1 MKDIQFKLLDF
12 RVFDE
17 EMVEDE
23 TDSDSSEHTSVKT
36 KQFRVQVFGLDEK
49 GRTYSL
55 ILTDFEPFFYI
66 KVDHTWTRNTK
77 NGFERHIKKLVGK
90 YHADN
95 ITKIQLVERE
105 TLYGFDNGQKY
116 KFMCIKFTNTTTM
129 NKVKNLFYY
138 NPKVTHS
145 DGTETSERK
154 LIPDGL
160 PYRDSTLELYEA
172 NIPPLLRLFHIR
184 KISPSGWVSV
194 SKRSLKPSSYKRTTS
209 NFEYTIPYSKLSP
222 LPEKEDPVPYKICS
236 FDIEA
241 SSSHGDFP
249 VPIKNYK
256 KLAGNIID
264 YWGQYND
271 VLDDESDEIKK
282 EHIIALVESA
292 FGYGHS
298 DDVDL
303 VYPKRKPKDIKDVR
317 RLANLIVNKTLKDAY
332 KASTSDFSEQL
343 DNQYNIEDMFLGSGD
358 VDNTDTTKEATG
370 VDDERPSYMAAKERA
385 DFRRIKQRK
394 AKMKKEAKHG
404 ILYFLDSK
412 DHDREEKMDAVT
424 KILDSTL
431 PPLKGDMVTFIG
443 STFLKYGDADPYLNH
458 CITLNTCT
466 DVDGAEI
473 ERYNNEADVLLA
485 WTKLIQ
491 RENPDI
497 IIGYNIFGFD
507 YSFMFYRAKENG
519 PECVKEFLK
528 LSRNKDEVC
537 WNKSYKTNEYD
548 IERSSITIASGTHNL
563 HFVKMAGRIQVDL
576 YNYFRREYNLSSYK
590 LDYASGHFI
599 GDKVKTLEQN
609 PASNITVVKSK
620 NLTGLKK
627 GAYVNFEEIG
637 HSTEYYEDGKKFNVT
652 DVDLN
657 TGEFVVEGVVTP
669 DMKKTIRWCLAKDD
683 VTPQD
688 IFRFT
693 NQGPNERAIVA
704 KYCIQDCNLVH
715 HLLRKIDVVT
725 GIVEMAKICSVPID
739 FIIMRGQGIKL
750 FSFIAKKCREA
761 GVLIPVLERKND
773 GSYEGAIVL
782 PPKTGLYLN
791 EPVAC
796 VDYSSLY
803 PSSMISENLSH
814 DSKVWTRE
822 YNLKGE
828 LIEENGV
835 KNENGEFVYDNLE
848 GFKYVDV
855 TYDTYKYLRLNPRG
869 AEVKTKVGYKTCRF
883 AQFPDGNLAIMPRIL
898 KELLAARKA
907 TRTSAK
913 WKTVKTSIG
922 DYTGLV
928 IEKTDDHV
936 TLKDKDGNVKVIETE
951 SIISMGDTYDDFMKN
966 VLDKRQLAIK
976 VTANSLY
983 GQCGARTSSFYEK
996 DVAAST
1002 TATGRKLLTYGKR
1015 IIEDVYGDRICETK
1029 YGKVHSHAEYVYGDS
1044 VTGDTPIIL
1053 RHKTTCNILTKRIM
1067 DLSNEW
1073 TQYDEFKP
1081 YDSYTSN
1088 RREKQQSVNEEYDV
1102 WTKNGWHSINRVIRH
1117 KCNKKIYRVVT
1128 HNSVVDVTED
1138 HSLLDMNGDKIKP
1151 GDCQIG
1157 TALLENTLSCSVD
1170 KVQLTFDKVN
1180 NFIHTDMTKQ
1190 EQQAFI
1196 YGFFM
1201 GDGSCG
1207 KYETKG
1213 NTKYSWALNN
1223 ANYPV
1228 CERLV
1233 YFLENIYDK
1242 RFKILDTISSSGV
1255 YKIVPSCG
1263 NIKSFVE
1270 EYSCLYD
1277 GKCKVIPSEILN
1289 NNACI
1294 KTAFLC
1300 GYYLADGDKCSNNKC
1315 KVLRF
1320 DCKNKLTASY
1330 LQIMAYSLG
1339 FNVSMNARNDKDIY
1353 RITCTTNTLRKQT
1366 NCIKKLY
1373 VKHEIYDDFVYD
1385 IETSDGT
1392 FNTGFPLIIKNT
1404 DSVFMSFK
1412 LTRPNSTEKI
1422 VGKEALKH
1430 TIELAKEAGE
1440 LATKFLK
1447 GPHDLEYEKTFM
1459 PFCLLSKKRYVGMLY
1474 EEDPEKCYR
1483 KSMGIVLKRRDN
1495 APIVKDV
1502 YGGIIDILMKDQD
1515 IGKAVSFTKDCL
1527 QNIVDEKYPLE
1538 KLVITKSLR
1547 SFYKNPQQIAH
1558 KVLADR
1564 MGKRDPGNK
1573 PSSGDRIPFVYI
1585 QTKGKHVL
1593 QGDKIEHP
1601 EYIKKNNI
1609 RPDYTFY
1616 ITNQIMKPVQQ
1627 LFGLVL
1633 EDIPGFEK
1641 KRRTFLRKERCK
1653 LRAVEEKGGDAL
1665 KMRTEREKLRNK
1677 EIKELIFDDAL
1688 RKGVN
1693 DKNGQHAI
1701 TSFFGFS

>member
-1 MKDIQFKLLDF
+1 MKRLKDTTFSIYTSILPTMKDIQFKLLDF

-55 ILTDFEPFFYI
+55 VLTDFEPFFYM

-77 NGFERHIKKLVGK
+77 TGFERHIKNLIGK

-145 DGTETSERK
+145 DGTESSERK
-154 LIPDGL
+154 LIPGGL
-160 PYRDSTLELYEA
+160 PYRESTLELYEA

-264 YWGQYND
+264 YWGQYVD
-271 VLDDESDEIKK
+271 VLEDECDEVKNQ
-282 EHIIALVESA
+282 HIIALVEAA

-303 VYPKRKPKDIKDVR
+303 VYPKRKPKDVNDVR
-317 RLANLIVNKTLKDAY
+317 RLANILVKKTLRDAY
-332 KASTSDFSEQL
+332 KDSSSLSDQL
-343 DNQYNIEDMFLGSGD
+343 ENQYNLEDMFSGGAD
-358 VDNTDTTKEATG
+358 IENTDTTKAVTG
-370 VDDERPSYMAAKERA
+370 VDEQKPAYMAAKERA
-385 DFRRIKQRK
+385 DARRIKQRN
-394 AKMKKEAKHG
+394 AKMKKEARHG

-412 DHDREEKMDAVT
+412 EHDREEKMDAVT

-466 DVDGAEI
+466 DVEGAEI

-599 GDKVKTLEQN
+599 GDKVKNLDQN
-609 PASNITVVKSK
+609 PASNITIVKSK

-652 DVDLN
+652 NVDLK
-657 TGEFVVEGVVTP
+657 TGEFTVDGIVTP

-835 KNENGEFVYDNLE
+835 KNEAGEFVYDNLE

-951 SIISMGDTYDDFMKN
+951 RIISMGDTYDDFMKN

-1029 YGKVHSHAEYVYGDS
+1029 YGKVHSHAEYVYGD
-1044 VTGDTPIIL
+1044 
-1053 RHKTTCNILTKRIM
+1053 
-1067 DLSNEW
+1067 
-1073 TQYDEFKP
+1073 
-1081 YDSYTSN
+1081 
-1088 RREKQQSVNEEYDV
+1088 
-1102 WTKNGWHSINRVIRH
+1102 
-1117 KCNKKIYRVVT
+1117 
-1128 HNSVVDVTED
+1128 
-1138 HSLLDMNGDKIKP
+1138 
-1151 GDCQIG
+1151 
-1157 TALLENTLSCSVD
+1157 
-1170 KVQLTFDKVN
+1170 
-1180 NFIHTDMTKQ
+1180 
-1190 EQQAFI
+1190 
-1196 YGFFM
+1196 
-1201 GDGSCG
+1201 
-1207 KYETKG
+1207 
-1213 NTKYSWALNN
+1213 
-1223 ANYPV
+1223 
-1228 CERLV
+1228 
-1233 YFLENIYDK
+1233 
-1242 RFKILDTISSSGV
+1242 
-1255 YKIVPSCG
+1255 
-1263 NIKSFVE
+1263 
-1270 EYSCLYD
+1270 
-1277 GKCKVIPSEILN
+1277 
-1289 NNACI
+1289 
-1294 KTAFLC
+1294 
-1300 GYYLADGDKCSNNKC
+1300 
-1315 KVLRF
+1315 
-1320 DCKNKLTASY
+1320 
-1330 LQIMAYSLG
+1330 
-1339 FNVSMNARNDKDIY
+1339 
-1353 RITCTTNTLRKQT
+1353 
-1366 NCIKKLY
+1366 
-1373 VKHEIYDDFVYD
+1373 
-1385 IETSDGT
+1385 
-1392 FNTGFPLIIKNT
+1392 T

-1474 EEDPEKCYR
+1474 EEDPDKCYR

-1585 QTKGKHVL
+1585 QTKGKRVL
-1593 QGDKIEHP
+1593 QGDKVEHP

-1688 RKGVN
+1688 RQGVN

-1701 TSFFGFS
+1701 TSFFQFS

>member
-1 MKDIQFKLLDF
+1 MKIDTLLDLSSISIHTNLYIVKQLKDTAFSIYTSILPTMKDIQFKLLDF

-928 IEKTDDHV
+928 IEKTDDHI
-936 TLKDKDGNVKVIETE
+936 TLKEKDGNVKVIETE
-951 SIISMGDTYDDFMKN
+951 SIISIGDTYDDFMKN

-1015 IIEDVYGDRICETK
+1015 IVEDVYGDRICETK
-1029 YGKVHSHAEYVYGDS
+1029 YGKVHSHAEYVYGD
-1044 VTGDTPIIL
+1044 
-1053 RHKTTCNILTKRIM
+1053 
-1067 DLSNEW
+1067 
-1073 TQYDEFKP
+1073 
-1081 YDSYTSN
+1081 
-1088 RREKQQSVNEEYDV
+1088 
-1102 WTKNGWHSINRVIRH
+1102 
-1117 KCNKKIYRVVT
+1117 
-1128 HNSVVDVTED
+1128 
-1138 HSLLDMNGDKIKP
+1138 
-1151 GDCQIG
+1151 
-1157 TALLENTLSCSVD
+1157 
-1170 KVQLTFDKVN
+1170 
-1180 NFIHTDMTKQ
+1180 
-1190 EQQAFI
+1190 
-1196 YGFFM
+1196 
-1201 GDGSCG
+1201 
-1207 KYETKG
+1207 
-1213 NTKYSWALNN
+1213 
-1223 ANYPV
+1223 
-1228 CERLV
+1228 
-1233 YFLENIYDK
+1233 
-1242 RFKILDTISSSGV
+1242 
-1255 YKIVPSCG
+1255 
-1263 NIKSFVE
+1263 
-1270 EYSCLYD
+1270 
-1277 GKCKVIPSEILN
+1277 
-1289 NNACI
+1289 
-1294 KTAFLC
+1294 
-1300 GYYLADGDKCSNNKC
+1300 
-1315 KVLRF
+1315 
-1320 DCKNKLTASY
+1320 
-1330 LQIMAYSLG
+1330 
-1339 FNVSMNARNDKDIY
+1339 
-1353 RITCTTNTLRKQT
+1353 
-1366 NCIKKLY
+1366 
-1373 VKHEIYDDFVYD
+1373 
-1385 IETSDGT
+1385 
-1392 FNTGFPLIIKNT
+1392 T
-1404 DSVFMSFK
+1404 DSIFMSFK

-1585 QTKGKHVL
+1585 QTKGKQVL

-1665 KMRTEREKLRNK
+1665 KIRTEREKLRNK